1 MRINIIVPNTSNY
14 PQQHKH
20 IRKLHRKV
28 KPKISLLLSNI
39 KQPWLRFHQ
48 TCVNYDKNHEIF
60 LLMIETFLRK
70 GIVLSPCAEFLCCFQ
85 TDILTEFSQS
95 FGRNLGQGAACIS

>member
-1 MRINIIVPNTSNY
+1 MKINIIVPNTSNY

-20 IRKLHRKV
+20 IRKLPRKV
-28 KPKISLLLSNI
+28 KPNISLLLSNI

-60 LLMIETFLRK
+60 LLMIATFLRK
-70 GIVLSPCAEFLCCFQ
+70 EIVLSPCAEFFNFFFKL
-85 TDILTEFSQS
+85 
-95 FGRNLGQGAACIS
+95 IS

>member
-1 MRINIIVPNTSNY
+1 MKINIIVPNTSNY

-20 IRKLHRKV
+20 IRKLLRKV

-60 LLMIETFLRK
+60 LLMIATFLRK
-70 GIVLSPCAEFLCCFQ
+70 EIVLSPCAEFFNFFFKL
-85 TDILTEFSQS
+85 
-95 FGRNLGQGAACIS
+95 IS